1 MDARV
6 YFTSRPL
13 YLRKRIPVPIEK
25 EGEWAPQ
32 PVRKF
37 AEKKKNV
44 PAAGIRSPDRPAQ
57 QQEF

>member
-1 MDARV
+1 
-6 YFTSRPL
+6 
-13 YLRKRIPVPIEK
+13 VPIEK